1 MGIILRQ
8 NTDANNFLDIA
19 GIARTQAN
27 APIVI
32 GICQLTSD
40 LKQYGIWD
48 KMKAVYPMV
57 GQAGVSS
64 SFEVNLKNPN
74 KFRGTFNGNWTFSN
88 TGAKPDGFSG
98 NGITPGSANG
108 YFDTKLNWNTHTDLN
123 NVAFGAY
130 WTDYP
135 DPINDGQYYGVY
147 TGNISTGIAMVRG
160 LKVSSDNYINSAF
173 VGQIFSAGNG
183 LHAMSRINS
192 TEITHYLNNTTNT
205 QTAASLANKPDANIH
220 FGGANNPGFIS
231 FQSYNI
237 AFAFISE
244 GLDATQWDNLYTAV
258 QRFQTTLG
266 RQV

>member
-1 MGIILRQ
+1 MAILVRE
-8 NTDANNFLDIA
+8 NTDANKFFNAA
-19 GIARTQAN
+19 GIAKTESNGSIIIA
-27 APIVI
+27 IS
-32 GICQLTSD
+32 QLTTD
-40 LKQYGIWD
+40 LKSYGIWD
-48 KMKAVYPMV
+48 KMKAIYPMV

-64 SFEVNLKNPN
+64 SFEVNLKDPTR
-74 KFRGTFNGNWTFSN
+74 FRGTFNGNWTFTN
-88 TGAKPDGFSG
+88 TGAKPDGFSD
-98 NGITPGSANG
+98 NGTNPGGANG

-135 DPINDGQYYGVY
+135 DPVNNAQYYGVY
-147 TGNISTGIAMVRG
+147 TGNISTGVAMVRG
-160 LKVSSDNYINSAF
+160 LNGTSDNYINSNF

-192 TEITHYLNNTTNT
+192 TEITHYLNSTANT
-205 QTAASLANKPDANIH
+205 QTAASLANKPDANFH
-220 FGGANNPGFIS
+220 FGGANNPGFSS

-237 AFAFISE
+237 TFAFISE
-244 GLDATQWDNLYTAV
+244 GLDVTQWSNLYTAV